1 MTGRK
6 LAAFFHLQMLGLC
19 WQLLVLVR
27 FWYEHTDFT
36 ALLMHLVC
44 VSQVCRYC
52 LVTWMAASHHAV
64 ATEKEI
70 KERKKTFL
78 THQNT
83 LKHTHKP
90 PLFPLNIWVKC
101 QWRVQCRANI
111 SSQVCKMCAGQSK
124 HPEGRGQG
132 CVAAAKLC
140 DENPTSDR
148 NSTPFY

>member
-1 MTGRK
+1 
-6 LAAFFHLQMLGLC
+6 MLGLC

-70 KERKKTFL
+70 KERKKNL
-78 THQNT
+78 LN
-83 LKHTHKP
+83 P
-90 PLFPLNIWVKC
+90 P
-101 QWRVQCRANI
+101 
-111 SSQVCKMCAGQSK
+111 K
-124 HPEGRGQG
+124 HPETHTQ
-132 CVAAAKLC
+132 
-140 DENPTSDR
+140 
-148 NSTPFY
+148 TPPIPFEHLG